1 MAAYTNLDAGNQS
14 FYFAQIE
21 AIHAGKT
28 MVITLFD
35 PGESSGD
42 AFLRILSPEGD
53 TYDYAT
59 FDWESNDGRS
69 GNDVTQ
75 IQTSDNGALF
85 DNKILTIRVPLPAAY
100 AFGDLDPNNIGE
112 QGWWRI
118 EYQTSAANDTTTWQV
133 ELIGNPVH
141 LVVN

>member
-14 FYFAQIE
+14 FFFAQIE
-21 AIHAGKT
+21 QVHAGKT

-35 PGESSGD
+35 PGESSGN
-42 AFLRILSPEGD
+42 AYLRILSPEGD

-59 FDWESNDGRS
+59 FDWSSNDGRS
-69 GNDVTQ
+69 GSGTQ
-75 IQTSDNGALF
+75 IQTSDGTPLF
-85 DNKILTIRVPLPAAY
+85 DNKILTIRVRLPASY
-100 AFGDLDPNNIGE
+100 AVGSLDPDNIGE
-112 QGWWRI
+112 EGWWKI

-141 LVVN
+141 LVVP